1 MRLISTSLLT
11 GISVLI
17 SFFLWISGASW
28 LLVKIFSLSPDAG
41 WMIAGI
47 LSAFSMIGVGLFA
60 YEVRHA
66 IELPED
72 FEYASPQ
79 SRPIGNSRLTFSSVG
94 PAPVNPAPAFRS
106 VGERF

>member
-1 MRLISTSLLT
+1 MSLLT

-28 LLVKIFSLSPDAG
+28 LLVKIFSLSPDVG

-47 LSAFSMIGVGLFA
+47 LSALSVIGLGLFA

-66 IELPED
+66 IDLPDD
-72 FEYASPQ
+72 FEHSSAKSHPV
-79 SRPIGNSRLTFSSVG
+79 GNSRLTFSSLG

-106 VGERF
+106 MGERF